1 MSEFLNEA
9 WTAPDDL
16 TLHAY
21 VDGELTPED
30 AARVATW
37 LQAHPTEAQRV
48 LAWQAQRQQ
57 LQALRRDLLDETLPP
72 RLLQAWARG
81 AAPAA
86 GGSPD
91 SGPAATD
98 APPPAS
104 PRRWA
109 RARAANGP
117 WLAVATLLLGL
128 GLGWSLRP
136 WLAPGA
142 AERSLAQGP
151 AAPVPTYVRE
161 AAAAH
166 ALYVPERRHPVE
178 VGAEQQE
185 HLVQWLGKRL
195 GTPLRVPQLEGL
207 GYRLVGG
214 RLLPGGSSAAGS
226 ASVASAPAHELG
238 LARAQFMYENAEG
251 ERLTLYVAMAT
262 APATDRPGA
271 DRSEAAPAAFR
282 FTSSGSGAAQRH
294 SFYWQDGALRYAL
307 TGGADRTRLAAVAER
322 VYRELNRDLTRE
334 PPPP

>member
-1 MSEFLNEA
+1 MS
-9 WTAPDDL
+9 DDA

-37 LQAHPTEAQRV
+37 LQANPTEAQRV

-57 LQALRRDLLDETLPP
+57 LQALRRDLLDEPLPP
-72 RLLQAWARG
+72 RLLQAWDRG

-86 GGSPD
+86 GGSAD
-91 SGPAATD
+91 AGPAATG
-98 APPPAS
+98 AQPPAS
-104 PRRWA
+104 LRRWA
-109 RARAANGP
+109 QAANGP

-142 AERSLAQGP
+142 ADRALAQGRSLP
-151 AAPVPTYVRE
+151 APAPVPAYVRE

-214 RLLPGGSSAAGS
+214 RLLPGGAANVSGGDT
-226 ASVASAPAHELG
+226 AGAASAPANELT

-262 APATDRPGA
+262 APGA
-271 DRSEAAPAAFR
+271 EQREAAPAAFR
-282 FTSSGSGAAQRH
+282 FTRSGSGATQRH

-307 TGGADRTRLAAVAER
+307 TGGSDRDRLAAVAER
-322 VYRELNRDLTRE
+322 VYHELSRERSAE
-334 PPPP
+334 PARP

>member
-1 MSEFLNEA
+1 MSEFLNEP
-9 WTAPDDL
+9 WTAPDDP

-37 LQAHPTEAQRV
+37 LQARPTEAQRV

-57 LQALRRDLLDETLPP
+57 LQALRRDLLDEPLPP
-72 RLLQAWARG
+72 RLLQAWAAG
-81 AAPAA
+81 TAAPAA
-86 GGSPD
+86 AADHPAP
-91 SGPAATD
+91 PAAL
-98 APPPAS
+98 PQRVPA
-104 PRRWA
+104 RRWVL
-109 RARAANGP
+109 AANGP
-117 WLAVATLLLGL
+117 WRAVAALLIGL

-136 WLAPGA
+136 WLAPSA
-142 AERSLAQGP
+142 AGP
-151 AAPVPTYVRE
+151 AAIDGPAVAATVPIYVRE

-195 GTPLRVPQLEGL
+195 GTPLRVPHLEGL

-214 RLLPGGSSAAGS
+214 RLLPGGTGAASAAE
-226 ASVASAPAHELG
+226 AG

-262 APATDRPGA
+262 PPANGPAASGTTAARGD
-271 DRSEAAPAAFR
+271 EAAAFR
-282 FTSSGSGAAQRH
+282 FTASGSGAALRH

-307 TGGADRTRLAAVAER
+307 TGGADRARLAAVAER
-322 VYRELNRDLTRE
+322 VYRELT
-334 PPPP
+334 PP

>member
-1 MSEFLNEA
+1 MSEFLNEP
-9 WTAPDDL
+9 WSAPDDP

-37 LQAHPTEAQRV
+37 LQAHPAEAQRV
-48 LAWQAQRQQ
+48 LTWQAQRQQ
-57 LQALRRDLLDETLPP
+57 LQALHLDLLSEPLPP
-72 RLLQAWARG
+72 RLLQAWAAG
-81 AAPAA
+81 TAAPAA
-86 GGSPD
+86 AAEPPAP
-91 SGPAATD
+91 PAAL
-98 APPPAS
+98 PQRVPA
-104 PRRWA
+104 RRWA
-109 RARAANGP
+109 LAANGP
-117 WLAVATLLLGL
+117 WRAMATLLIGL

-136 WLAPGA
+136 WLAPMPASQASDPGLAMA
-142 AERSLAQGP
+142 A
-151 AAPVPTYVRE
+151 VPTYVRE

-195 GTPLRVPQLEGL
+195 GTPLRVPHLEGL
-207 GYRLVGG
+207 GYHLVGG
-214 RLLPGGSSAAGS
+214 RLLPGGTGAA
-226 ASVASAPAHELG
+226 AAAPEAG

-262 APATDRPGA
+262 PPAHGPAASGTTTPRGD
-271 DRSEAAPAAFR
+271 EAAAFR
-282 FTSSGSGAAQRH
+282 FTSSGAGAALRH

-322 VYRELNRDLTRE
+322 VYRELA
-334 PPPP
+334 PP